1 MQQYIIKRV
10 LLLIPTILL
19 VTIIVFALIR
29 VIPGDPALLV
39 LVGPTGEGTFT
50 EEQLEEM
57 QRRLGTDRPVHEQY
71 GVWMWGVLRGDLGDS
86 IFYERPVIDQLGEAV
101 PVTLE
106 LAVMGMLLSFV
117 IAVPLGV
124 VAALKQ
130 DTIVDHIAGL
140 ISFTGIGVPTFVVGV
155 LIIYLLVTLFGW
167 LPPLG
172 YADLWNDPAKN
183 LQQMVFP
190 AAALAFYNL
199 AFTARVTRSSMLEV
213 LREDYIRTA
222 RSKGLAERVVIFL
235 HALKNAC
242 LPIITVSGWQLA
254 RLMGGTV
261 IIESIFLVPGMGR
274 LLVES
279 IFQRDYPLI
288 QVEVLVIAAMI
299 LFVNLVVDIGYGLLD
314 PRIRY
319 G

>member
-39 LVGPTGEGTFT
+39 LVGPSGEGTFT
-50 EEQLEEM
+50 EEQLQEM

-71 GVWMWGVLRGDLGDS
+71 GVWMWGLLRGDLGNS
-86 IFYERPVIDQLGEAV
+86 IFYERPVTDQLGEAV

-106 LAVMGMLLSFV
+106 LAVLGMLLSFIV
-117 IAVPLGV
+117 AVPLGV

-130 DTIVDHIAGL
+130 DTFVDHIAGL

-172 YADLWNDPAKN
+172 YADLWSDPGKN
-183 LQQMVFP
+183 LQQMIFP
-190 AAALAFYNL
+190 ALALAFYNL

-222 RSKGLAERVVIFL
+222 RSKGLSERVVIFL
-235 HALKNAC
+235 HGLKNAC
-242 LPIITVSGWQLA
+242 LPVITVSGWQLA

>member
-1 MQQYIIKRV
+1 MHQYIAKRV
-10 LLLIPTILL
+10 LLLIPTLIL
-19 VTIIVFALIR
+19 VTVIVFAVIR

-39 LVGPTGEGTFT
+39 LIGPSGEGSFT
-50 EEQLEEM
+50 EEQLAEM
-57 QRRLGTDRPVHEQY
+57 QERLGTNRPVHVQY
-71 GVWMWGVLRGDLGDS
+71 GTWIWGVLRGDLGNS
-86 IFYERPVIDQLGEAV
+86 IFYERPVVDQLGPAI

-106 LAVMGMLLSFV
+106 LAFIGMMLSFIV
-117 IAVPLGV
+117 AVPLGV

-130 DTIVDHIAGL
+130 DTIIDHLAGL

-155 LIIYLLVTLFGW
+155 LVIYLLVTLFGW

-172 YADLWNDPAKN
+172 YAELWNDPFKN

-190 AAALAFYNL
+190 ALALAFYNL

-222 RSKGLAERVVIFL
+222 RSKGLTERVVIFL
-235 HALKNAC
+235 HGLKNAC
-242 LPIITVSGWQLA
+242 LPVLTVSGWQLA

-288 QVEVLVIAAMI
+288 QVEVLVIASLI
-299 LFVNLVVDIGYGLLD
+299 LFVNLLVDIGYGLLD

>member
-1 MQQYIIKRV
+1 MQQYIIKRM

-39 LVGPTGEGTFT
+39 LVGPSGEGTFT

-57 QRRLGTDRPVHEQY
+57 RRRLGTDRPVHEQY
-71 GVWMWGVLRGDLGDS
+71 GVWMWGLLRGDLGDS
-86 IFYERPVIDQLGEAV
+86 IFYERPVTDQLGEAV

-106 LAVMGMLLSFV
+106 LAVLGMLLSFIV
-117 IAVPLGV
+117 AVPLGV

-130 DTIVDHIAGL
+130 DTFVDHIAGL

-172 YADLWNDPAKN
+172 YADLWSDPGKN
-183 LQQMVFP
+183 LQQMIFP
-190 AAALAFYNL
+190 ALALAFYNL

-222 RSKGLAERVVIFL
+222 RSKGLSERVVIFL
-235 HALKNAC
+235 HGLKNAC
-242 LPIITVSGWQLA
+242 LPVITVSGWQLA